1 MNHTTADATAT
12 ATAPEGPVDLEGH
25 RVAVLHGY
33 RVLDTPTDP
42 ELDAVVRLAAAVT
55 GVTTATVNLIDTS
68 RQCQLGATG
77 FAGTT
82 SPRSESMC
90 ARNLG
95 HPDVVVVP
103 DARRD
108 PRYADTAW
116 VDGRTGQVRFYAS
129 APLLTPDGTALGSLC
144 VFDTQVRDLTPDQV
158 DRLADLA
165 SLVMALLERH
175 RRSREQEQL
184 VAEVEEQRELLQITL
199 AHLQAREEFTAALL
213 DTVDVGVVAADGT
226 GHLTVLNR
234 AARRF
239 HGLDLDP
246 GLDPADH
253 ATTYAL
259 FAADGTT
266 PLQRREVPLHR
277 TLAEGSL
284 DGIEMV
290 IAPTGAQPRLVQC
303 SGRRLTDED
312 GTVLGAVV
320 AMHDI
325 TADRAHRA
333 ALEEAGEALRRSN
346 AELADLAA
354 VASHDLASP
363 LTAVTGY
370 LDLLGDVHGHLLPP
384 DGREWLAT
392 AVRAAHRMQ
401 LLIEAVLGHARAG
414 SSALAVEPVPLREVL
429 TAVVED
435 LGASVADAHV
445 SVAGSAHV
453 VADPT
458 LLRQLLQNLVGNSS
472 RYRAPDR
479 TCQVQVRVADSPF
492 GGWELAVVDNGRGI
506 PAAMRQEVFRMF
518 TVADAGAGVPAGGPR
533 RPGHGIGLATCQR
546 IVERHGGSIT
556 VSETRGGGA
565 TVRCWFPPVD
575 LEPATA

>member
-1 MNHTTADATAT
+1 MNHLAATTGPPTT
-12 ATAPEGPVDLEGH
+12 GGTTPEDH

-33 RVLDTPTDP
+33 RVLDTPSDP
-42 ELDAVVRLAAAVT
+42 ELDAVVRLAAALT
-55 GVTTATVNLIDTS
+55 GVSTATVNLIDST
-68 RQCQLGATG
+68 RQCQLGAVG
-77 FAGTT
+77 FDGTT

-95 HPDVVVVP
+95 HDQVVVVP
-103 DARRD
+103 DARHD
-108 PRYADTAW
+108 ARYADTAW
-116 VDGRTGQVRFYAS
+116 VDGRTARVRFYAS

-144 VFDTQVRDLTPDQV
+144 VFDTEVRHLTADQV

-175 RRSREQEQL
+175 KRSREQEQL
-184 VAEVEEQRELLQITL
+184 VAEVEEQRALLELTL
-199 AHLQAREEFTAALL
+199 AELESREEFAAALL
-213 DTVDVGVVAADGT
+213 DTVDVGVVAADEH

-234 AARRF
+234 TARRF
-239 HGLDLDP
+239 HGLDADP
-246 GLDPADH
+246 GLDPAEH
-253 ATTYAL
+253 ANTYAL
-259 FAADGTT
+259 YAADGTT
-266 PLQRREVPLHR
+266 ALQREEIPLHR
-277 TLAEGSL
+277 TLAEGSV
-284 DGIEMV
+284 DGVEMV
-290 IAPTGAQPRLVQC
+290 IAPTGEPPRLVQC
-303 SGRRLTDED
+303 SGRRLTGEG

-320 AMHDI
+320 AMHDV

-370 LDLLGDVHGHLLPP
+370 LDLLGDVHGHLLPQ

-414 SSALAVEPVPLREVL
+414 SAALAVEPVPLREVVG
-429 TAVVED
+429 AVVED
-435 LGASVADAHV
+435 LGAAVADAHV
-445 SVAGSAHV
+445 SVSGSAHV

-458 LLRQLLQNLVGNSS
+458 LLRQLVQNLVGNSS
-472 RYRAPDR
+472 RYRSPDR

-518 TVADAGAGVPAGGPR
+518 TTADAGAGVPAGGPR

-565 TVRCWFPPVD
+565 TVRCWFPPPGG
-575 LEPATA
+575 PAAA